1 MERIGRLAA
10 IILLS
15 LFTLP
20 GHSQDY
26 DTGLGVRGSVA
37 WGITVKHFVMTD
49 GAIEGLLTARFNGF
63 NATGLYEKHIP
74 VFDTDGFYFFYGGGV
89 HLGLWN
95 TDDPT
100 PFRGTKIYTGI
111 DGIIG
116 LEYSFGGTPISL
128 GIDWKP
134 GFNLLSDFGFYFDE
148 IAISIRYLFR

>member
-1 MERIGRLAA
+1 MVRILQIAT

-15 LFTLP
+15 IFTLP
-20 GHSQDY
+20 GQSQDY
-26 DTGLGVRGSVA
+26 DTGLGVRGGVA
-37 WGITVKHFVMTD
+37 WGLSVKHFVLTD

-74 VFDTDGFYFFYGGGV
+74 VFDTDGFYLFYGGGA

-95 TDDPT
+95 TDEPK
-100 PFRGTKIYTGI
+100 PFMGTKIYAGI

-116 LEYSFGGTPISL
+116 LEYSFDGTPISL
-128 GIDWKP
+128 GMDWKP
-134 GFNLLSDFGFYFDE
+134 GFNLFSDFGIFYDE